1 LTPGEE
7 TTVCMI
13 PTRQGR
19 AELIVLESHR

>member
-1 LTPGEE
+1 LAPGEE

-19 AELIVLESHR
+19 AELTFLESHR